1 MASEPYRESTPE
13 FSFSAVVARIRA
25 IPWFAW
31 TIVGVLLV
39 WLSTRLTGEMQFPTE
54 IFGLDTEVPLASW
67 TNSAIDWTLAEFKP
81 VFDQITA
88 FILQRILLPIEAFL
102 LGIPW
107 PVFLATI
114 AALGWLSTR
123 SRLTT
128 IVLVLLMAMIGTYG
142 YWELAMI
149 TLAIIIA
156 SVLLALSIGL
166 PLGILAAQYARVD
179 MILRPILDGMQTMP
193 AFVYLLPAMMFFR
206 LGKVPAVIATVVYAV
221 PPLIRLTTL
230 GIKGV
235 SASAVEAA
243 ESYGATRGQILR
255 DVEMPLALPAIMA
268 GINQTTMMALAMV
281 IIGSLVGAGGLGVE
295 VLLALN
301 RLDTGRAAEAGLSIV
316 AMAIIID
323 RITQGFA
330 KRYEESIQ

>member
-1 MASEPYRESTPE
+1 MASESLRETTGAGDVDIAE
-13 FSFSAVVARIRA
+13 RIRNV
-25 IPWFAW
+25 PWFVWAL
-31 TIVGVLLV
+31 IGFALV
-39 WLSTRLTGEMQFPTE
+39 WISTRLTGEAQFPSE
-54 IFGLDTEVPLASW
+54 IFGVDTYIPLADW
-67 TNSAIDWTLAEFKP
+67 TNSGIDWMTTEFNAF
-81 VFDQITA
+81 FDGIST
-88 FILQRILLPIEAFL
+88 FILQRVLVPIEQFL
-102 LGIPW
+102 IGIPW
-107 PVFLATI
+107 PVFLATVGV
-114 AALGWLSTR
+114 LGWVSTR
-123 SRLTT
+123 SKATT
-128 IVLVLLMAMIGTYG
+128 VMLVLLMAMIGTFG

-166 PLGILAAQYARVD
+166 PIGILAAQSSRFDAL
-179 MILRPILDGMQTMP
+179 LRPILDGMQTMP
-193 AFVYLLPAMMFFR
+193 AFVYLLPAMFFFG
-206 LGKVPAVIATVVYAV
+206 LGKVPAVIATIVYAV

-243 ESYGATRGQILR
+243 ESYGATRSQILR

-281 IIGSLVGAGGLGVE
+281 VIAALVGAGGIGLE

-301 RLDTGRAAEAGLSIV
+301 RLDTGRGAEAGLSIV
-316 AMAIIID
+316 ALAIIID

-330 KRYEESIQ
+330 RRYEESIQ